1 MTKNY
6 KVEYIERNIHTLYV
20 PAKSKKEAIQFVKD
34 RLHWDLEDFDY
45 SSESYQVR
53 EVSLLKKLP
62 INLKDE
68 TTAKWWKGV
77 KESRENWLNN
87 NKNLNTKFT

>member
-6 KVEYIERNIHTLYV
+6 KIEYIERNIHTLYV

-45 SSESYQVR
+45 SSDSYQVR

-62 INLKDE
+62 INLRDE
-68 TTAKWWKGV
+68 KTAKWWESV

-87 NKNLNTKFT
+87 NKS